1 MQNYYKFDVKA
12 YLMDYKR
19 NKEEY
24 EKLCE
29 EYKDILTSMGLDYSK
44 ERVTSSNIAS
54 EVENKAIQRER
65 FEKRLK
71 PYRWYFKGIA
81 KLIEGSSADENYIYE
96 LYMHNIPNKT
106 KAIQKHFNLNSSKA
120 HRLKEATLDR
130 VEYIIK

>member
-44 ERVTSSNIAS
+44 ERGTSSNIAS
-54 EVENKAIQRER
+54 EVENTAIQRER
-65 FEKRLK
+65 FEKL
-71 PYRWYFKGIA
+71 
-81 KLIEGSSADENYIYE
+81 
-96 LYMHNIPNKT
+96 
-106 KAIQKHFNLNSSKA
+106 
-120 HRLKEATLDR
+120 
-130 VEYIIK
+130 

>member
-54 EVENKAIQRER
+54 EVENKAIQTER
-65 FEKRLK
+65 FDKRLK
-71 PYRWYFKGIA
+71 P
-81 KLIEGSSADENYIYE
+81 
-96 LYMHNIPNKT
+96 
-106 KAIQKHFNLNSSKA
+106 
-120 HRLKEATLDR
+120 
-130 VEYIIK
+130 